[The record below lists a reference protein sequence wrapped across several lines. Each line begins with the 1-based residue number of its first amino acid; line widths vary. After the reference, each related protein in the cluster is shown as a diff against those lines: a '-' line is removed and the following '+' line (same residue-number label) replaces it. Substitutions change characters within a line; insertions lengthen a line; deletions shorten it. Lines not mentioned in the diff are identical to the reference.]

1 MKRAIVGFLL
11 IGFSLFLKSCN
22 TTEPPPNGQKPTLEL
37 TLEDVSCIEAW
48 IQLKTTNLQLPTTI
62 TLKQYNLSGDSLSQN
77 FLLNTQDSLL
87 YIGAFGDFVH
97 FNGSGWK
104 VNYQEPELNYGSYLS
119 LDIKEELVVAVGLEY
134 DQAVIQI
141 ATKINQ

>member
-1 MKRAIVGFLL
+1 MKKAIVGFLL

-62 TLKQYNLSGDSLSQN
+62 TLKQYNLSV
-77 FLLNTQDSLL
+77 TL
-87 YIGAFGDFVH
+87 YLRTFYSILRTH
-97 FNGSGWK
+97 YS
-104 VNYQEPELNYGSYLS
+104 
-119 LDIKEELVVAVGLEY
+119 I
-134 DQAVIQI
+134 
-141 ATKINQ
+141 

>member
-11 IGFSLFLKSCN
+11 IGFSPFLKSCG
-22 TTEPPPNGQKPTLEL
+22 TTESPPNGEKPTLEL

-77 FLLNTQDSLL
+77 FLFNTQDSLL
-87 YIGAFGDFVH
+87 YNDSRLPNQTYKFVTTIEQS
-97 FNGSGWK
+97 NKAMS
-104 VNYQEPELNYGSYLS
+104 
-119 LDIKEELVVAVGLEY
+119 
-134 DQAVIQI
+134 
-141 ATKINQ
+141 